1 MSETQFLPDAN
12 GQTKRPDILSVL
24 GILTFL
30 NTGIFML
37 IYLLAT
43 FGMLAVS
50 KMPVDEFTKLL
61 QDGLSGIPMPADQMT
76 MMEQV
81 AGLLHASGVTLMLIF
96 LVRTIGRFIG
106 ALGMWKGKKQGFTIY
121 AVAQILGLFAPFL
134 ILPWS
139 MLGVFGPMMTVAI
152 TALYGS
158 QLKRLA

>member
-1 MSETQFLPDAN
+1 MSETYFLPDEAGN
-12 GQTKRPDILSVL
+12 AKRPDTLSVL

-37 IYLLAT
+37 IYLIAT
-43 FGMLAVS
+43 FGMLAVA
-50 KMPVDEFTKLL
+50 KMPADEFTKLL
-61 QDGLSGIPMPADQMT
+61 RDGLSGVPMPAEQMA

-81 AGLLHASGVTLMLIF
+81 AALLHTSGVALMLIF

-106 ALGMWKGKKQGFTIY
+106 ALGIWKGKKQGFYIY
-121 AVAQILGLFAPFL
+121 AGAQVLGLFAPFL

-139 MLGVFGPMMTVAI
+139 MLGIFGPLMTVGI